1 MKKVLPSL
9 REELALLPGP
19 VLSDGQ
25 PSHTLHDPVRNQF
38 FQIDW
43 PSFEVLSRWH
53 LGDPAAIA
61 AAVSV
66 ETTLQLQS
74 ADVEEVVVF
83 LRDNQLLRPQPGTAA
98 DFAARLRQRRGGRA
112 QWLLHNYL
120 FFRVPLVRPD
130 AWLGRWAPRLGFF
143 FSRQFL
149 YLTLAALGWGLIEV
163 YRQWEQFTATL
174 VDTLSWSGLAS
185 YGVTLIAVKV
195 LHELG
200 HALTAKRLGCKVP
213 TMGVAFLVLWPV
225 AYTDTNEVWKLTERR
240 QRLAVVG
247 AGVLTELIVAA
258 WATAAWAVLPEGTPK
273 SLAFLLAT
281 TTWIATVAINA
292 SPFMR
297 FDGYFLLSDWLEMPN
312 LHSRAFAL
320 ARWDMRERLFA
331 LGAPAP
337 EHFPPARRIG
347 LILFAYGTWIYRL
360 TVFLGIAALVYA
372 FFIKAVGI
380 LLFAIEMIW
389 FVLLPFYRELQ
400 VWGRMWPVIRRQ
412 SRARRSGA
420 IALVLLLLLV
430 IPWPT
435 HLGTSALLRPA
446 EQFVVYAPPH
456 AQVVSLLVAEGQR
469 VEAGAVLLKL
479 SSPDLTGRM
488 QSAMARLERLRWQTT
503 AAPFD
508 SEQRAQW
515 QVAQEQ
521 LSAAEAEVAA
531 IHADAIR
538 YEPVAPFAGVLR
550 DVAPDLQPGA
560 WLSKQEPLA
569 RLIADHE
576 VMVVAYLSEDEVN
589 LVSVGDGAKF
599 YADTPEGPVIPL
611 EVAAI
616 DRDASR
622 TLPEPELANL
632 FGGGIVA
639 REKNGQFYPERPL
652 YRVTLKALSTRGS
665 VAQHTWRGT
674 AVISGK
680 WTVPGWRYLR
690 GALAVMRR
698 EAGF

>member
-1 MKKVLPSL
+1 
-9 REELALLPGP
+9 
-19 VLSDGQ
+19 
-25 PSHTLHDPVRNQF
+25 
-38 FQIDW
+38 
-43 PSFEVLSRWH
+43 
-53 LGDPAAIA
+53 
-61 AAVSV
+61 
-66 ETTLQLQS
+66 
-74 ADVEEVVVF
+74 
-83 LRDNQLLRPQPGTAA
+83 
-98 DFAARLRQRRGGRA
+98 
-112 QWLLHNYL
+112 
-120 FFRVPLVRPD
+120 
-130 AWLGRWAPRLGFF
+130 
-143 FSRQFL
+143 
-149 YLTLAALGWGLIEV
+149 
-163 YRQWEQFTATL
+163 
-174 VDTLSWSGLAS
+174 
-185 YGVTLIAVKV
+185 
-195 LHELG
+195 
-200 HALTAKRLGCKVP
+200 
-213 TMGVAFLVLWPV
+213 
-225 AYTDTNEVWKLTERR
+225 
-240 QRLAVVG
+240 
-247 AGVLTELIVAA
+247 
-258 WATAAWAVLPEGTPK
+258 
-273 SLAFLLAT
+273 
-281 TTWIATVAINA
+281 
-292 SPFMR
+292 
-297 FDGYFLLSDWLEMPN
+297 
-312 LHSRAFAL
+312 
-320 ARWDMRERLFA
+320 
-331 LGAPAP
+331 
-337 EHFPPARRIG
+337 
-347 LILFAYGTWIYRL
+347 
-360 TVFLGIAALVYA
+360 
-372 FFIKAVGI
+372 
-380 LLFAIEMIW
+380 
-389 FVLLPFYRELQ
+389 
-400 VWGRMWPVIRRQ
+400 
-412 SRARRSGA
+412 
-420 IALVLLLLLV
+420 
-430 IPWPT
+430 
-435 HLGTSALLRPA
+435 
-446 EQFVVYAPPH
+446 
-456 AQVVSLLVAEGQR
+456 
-469 VEAGAVLLKL
+469 LLKL
-479 SSPDLTGRM
+479 ASPDLTGRM